1 MAAIYHQRFPQETG
15 PVLTIKF
22 KGLKNIF
29 AADSEGFR
37 GLEKLLRDSHKM
49 PHPVKTKLTGEA
61 ELCRK
66 LMLGIGGPDRAYI
79 RQLITEQEPDTL
91 SLYRGQTRF
100 MLEDLQDVPSV
111 KSLSGKQKKK
121 TAALVAEESK
131 RALCTNYI

>member
-1 MAAIYHQRFPQETG
+1 MIDSYDMCMAEVYRQRFPENCG
-15 PVLTIKF
+15 PVPTIKF

-79 RQLITEQEPDTL
+79 RQLITEQEPD
-91 SLYRGQTRF
+91 
-100 MLEDLQDVPSV
+100 
-111 KSLSGKQKKK
+111 
-121 TAALVAEESK
+121 ALGLCK
-131 RALCTNYI
+131 YTCTNCLRDIY

>member
-1 MAAIYHQRFPQETG
+1 MIDSYDTCMSTVYAERFPETCG
-15 PVLTIKF
+15 PVPTIKF

-49 PHPVKTKLTGEA
+49 PHPVKTKITGEA

-79 RQLITEQEPDTL
+79 RQLITEQEPD
-91 SLYRGQTRF
+91 
-100 MLEDLQDVPSV
+100 
-111 KSLSGKQKKK
+111 
-121 TAALVAEESK
+121 ALG
-131 RALCTNYI
+131 LCKYICMDRLRNMY